1 MTAMQQ
7 PQPLSL
13 ALFEL
18 AAELHRSGSG
28 AVFEATDVRNGRR
41 VAIKRKDSSELGER
55 KLRSGRVVVACI
67 DGSCNVWLKLI
78 QLYCSAKI
86 PNEIHGRVADSARKD
101 LAALGPSRASTSAPP
116 SWSSCLPSED
126 LTWLKI
132 WRARAISGSWPGAQY
147 SARARLTHLLGELG
161 GSERRLAV
169 LVRFFEGLQHHLLVL
184 QRRAASV

>member
-28 AVFEATDVRNGRR
+28 AVFEATDVRSGGR

-55 KLRSGRVVVACI
+55 KLLEHEAVLLATLSHPNVAVCLGSFVERGRFYMVLEFVLC
-67 DGSCNVWLKLI
+67 CNVWLKLM

-132 WRARAISGSWPGAQY
+132 WRARARYQEAGQGRNIPP
-147 SARARLTHLLGELG
+147 
-161 GSERRLAV
+161 
-169 LVRFFEGLQHHLLVL
+169 VRG
-184 QRRAASV
+184 